1 MSDIRL
7 SRTHSLSSEE
17 REVVMSALIEY
28 LEETLNATVK
38 RSTGRITFKG
48 KGYGGHVALDA
59 GTVEG
64 SVRLGVMMKP
74 LKGVIGRE
82 IGKVLDH
89 YLGAA

>member
-1 MSDIRL
+1 
-7 SRTHSLSSEE
+7 
-17 REVVMSALIEY
+17 MSALVEY

-48 KGYGGHVALDA
+48 KGYAGHVALDA

-74 LKGVIGRE
+74 LKGVISRE

-89 YLGAA
+89 HLGAP